1 VRVTIE
7 GHDLPGRRFVSE
19 GVALRDVHVGV
30 QVGREPAG
38 LVPGDAPTAR
48 WDVDVTVA
56 TADGAI
62 DLRGPAVQGRRGDR
76 FFYLTWGDVGPGGS
90 FAMFR
95 RAKLMVADIDPA
107 LLAAVAADDGTLVAE
122 LGLTD
127 GGGGPL
133 CARVRPPAVTWRR
146 G

>member
-1 VRVTIE
+1 
-7 GHDLPGRRFVSE
+7 
-19 GVALRDVHVGV
+19 
-30 QVGREPAG
+30 
-38 LVPGDAPTAR
+38 
-48 WDVDVTVA
+48 
-56 TADGAI
+56 
-62 DLRGPAVQGRRGDR
+62 
-76 FFYLTWGDVGPGGS
+76 
-90 FAMFR
+90 MFR

-127 GGGGPL
+127 GRGGPL